1 MGDQIKQTIVVQKG
15 KQILNER
22 GRSAFDIEATGL
34 GVRKGSAGGPIMIN
48 MIRPFE
54 IAIGT
59 DMSGSISKLLHEKA
73 CLNSHLIAG
82 SALAV
87 TPIAPLELMEG
98 NQSQLEM
105 ALPNLEAFKFHNY
118 KMSRYQISPTHK
130 MVILNGGQL
139 KDIRS
144 GKNKEMKYGIVF
156 LV

>member
-87 TPIAPLELMEG
+87 TPIAPTPPSLL
-98 NQSQLEM
+98 NSK
-105 ALPNLEAFKFHNY
+105 ALSSLPV
-118 KMSRYQISPTHK
+118 SC
-130 MVILNGGQL
+130 
-139 KDIRS
+139 
-144 GKNKEMKYGIVF
+144 MKSFPIDF
-156 LV
+156 F